1 MEDRTELSD
10 IYQNEESTLLKPT
23 AETVKIVLPK
33 HEFGSK
39 ASNEKYSSDSVGAAL
54 MWGTEVTEVKTEQN
68 LVKRQTAE
76 IKITSEGVKDK
87 VEQLRLNIEEEK

>member
-1 MEDRTELSD
+1 MEDRTEQSD

-23 AETVKIVLPK
+23 TETVKIALPK

-54 MWGTEVTEVKTEQN
+54 MWGNDVTEVKTEQK
-68 LVKRQTAE
+68 VVTPQQVE
-76 IKITSEGVKDK
+76 IKITSEDVKDK